1 MSLTNNLL
9 RFSLSL
15 KLILVAFIACVL
27 AFAYYATARN
37 QIRAANEARYASLLL
52 TNELQQS
59 SDDLTRMV
67 RTYVVTGDPRYREQ
81 FEEILAIRDGTAPRP
96 EDYEIIYW
104 DLVLDERRPT
114 AMGEAAPLLNL
125 MAEAGFT
132 DEEMNRLNVAKR
144 NSDSLVTLERQA
156 IAAVEAGAIPAE
168 QRLQAIRT
176 LNDDRYHRAKADIMR
191 PVAEATRMVL
201 TRTAAAVASAE
212 RQALVSLGIFMLAA
226 VVLGITLWRTMRNLN
241 LVFGGSV
248 RQLRAAVQATAH
260 PATPAAALEGNGDR
274 DSIIGKLA
282 EAHQVRVSDEGRRK
296 DTERAVSE
304 AERRLRVIV
313 GALDE
318 GVCVVQ
324 DALIRFVNDKLQLIL
339 EKPEAELVDH
349 PFIQFVH
356 GDDRAALME
365 RYRKRVDG
373 VPVAADTTFRVCPR
387 PGVLRGMVS
396 RATEFEWAGRPA
408 TLYFVNVMGE
418 QKSG

>member
-9 RFSLSL
+9 RFLLSL
-15 KLILVAFIACVL
+15 KLILVALIACVI
-27 AFAYYATARN
+27 AFAYYARARN
-37 QIRAANEARYASLLL
+37 EISAANGSRYVSLLL
-52 TNELQQS
+52 TKELQQS

-67 RTYVVTGDPRYREQ
+67 RTYTVTGEPRYRDQ

-96 EDYEIIYW
+96 EEYEIIYW

-114 AMGEAAPLLNL
+114 AMGAAAPLLEL
-125 MAEAGFT
+125 MEAAGFT
-132 DEEMNRLNVAKR
+132 DEEMNRLNVAKQ
-144 NSDSLVTLERQA
+144 NSDALVAIERQA
-156 IAAVEAGAIPAE
+156 MAAVEAGAISPE
-168 QRLQAIRT
+168 QRLQVIRT

-201 TRTAAAVASAE
+201 TRTATAVASAE
-212 RQALVSLGIFMLAA
+212 RQAQVGLGVFIVAAA
-226 VVLGITLWRTMRNLN
+226 VLWITLWWTMRNLN

-248 RQLRAAVQATAH
+248 TQLRAAVQSTAN
-260 PATPAAALEGNGDR
+260 PAAPVAALEGNGDR

-282 EAHQVRVSDEGRRK
+282 EVHQVRVTDEGRRK
-296 DTERAVSE
+296 DSERAVSE

-324 DALIRFVNDKLQLIL
+324 DALIRFVNDKLQEIL

-373 VPVAADTTFRVCPR
+373 VAVSPDTTFRVCPR

-408 TLYFVNVMGE
+408 TLYFVNMIGDT
-418 QKSG
+418 KPA